1 MQVARERTCLMSL
14 PNETFQEIIELLR
27 VDSEEKFG
35 REKMDQLVKRLSS
48 VSRGFRRAVLGTP
61 TFWTTIDN
69 NYCLRDGFEERIE
82 RSRNRPLAVRIHLTV
97 QNVNDVMSPIFPL
110 KNRWREL
117 SANLCG
123 DVIPSLLNCTS
134 SKEIFSRVEVVRLA
148 FGTDKDIENFWLVWR
163 FPKAT
168 TVELDTT
175 RLPAIERLPE
185 MTTFN
190 LRTFY
195 YCYQYRGCYIAEL
208 ALLLS
213 AAPHLDSFTLQLAFC
228 RELEPD
234 LGTVELPSI
243 TSFSLS
249 NFEKRVKDQCHLVSG
264 TEPLCQILLSLRMPN
279 LKDFRLTLYIEHRIQ
294 LKEWLE
300 SAVDVV
306 EELRS
311 VTSLSIISELVFGS
325 GTLIELL
332 SPFSN
337 IHELKFD
344 VPELRETLRGL
355 ESSLNLARLCSVSLT
370 GQSIERDW
378 DWPADMWKF
387 SKNMIDPIVSLP
399 HSITSSTNLL
409 LS

>member
-1 MQVARERTCLMSL
+1 MQVARDRTCLMSL
-14 PNETFQEIIELLR
+14 PNETFMDIIELLR
-27 VDSEEKFG
+27 TDSEDKFG
-35 REKMDQLVKRLSS
+35 RKKMDQLVKQLSS
-48 VSRGFRRAVLGTP
+48 VSRGFRQAVLDTP

-69 NYCLRDGFEERIE
+69 NYCLREGFEERIA
-82 RSRNRPLAVRIHLTV
+82 RSRNKPLAVRIHLTV
-97 QNVNDVMSPIFPL
+97 QNVGDVMSPIFPL

-117 SANLCG
+117 RANLCG

-134 SKEIFSRVEVVRLA
+134 SKEIFSRVEFVRLA
-148 FGTDKDIENFWLVWR
+148 FGTDKDGHIEHFWLAWR

-195 YCYQYRGCYIAEL
+195 YCYQFRGCYVAEL

-249 NFEKRVKDQCHLVSG
+249 NFEKRVKDQWHLVSG

-279 LKDFRLTLYIEHRIQ
+279 LKDFRLTLYVAHRIQ

-300 SAVDVV
+300 SAADVA

-311 VTSLSIISELVFGS
+311 VTSLSIISDLVFES

-355 ESSLNLARLCSVSLT
+355 ESSLNLARLCSVFLT

-378 DWPADMWKF
+378 DWLADMWKF
-387 SKNMIDPIVSLP
+387 SKNMIDPKVLVP
-399 HSITSSTNLL
+399 
-409 LS
+409 